1 MLIDTVSN
9 KIEGCLLGAVIGTEL
24 GIRNILSEERLSPK
38 MATEALKQR
47 LTWKEILP
55 QHPKRIGFTSLTPLI
70 QNVARTYIK
79 KDGRITPED
88 WALELMNDPN
98 ITENKAFWLIDIH
111 STIELLKEGMNPR
124 ISGLGATP
132 TGNICVGI
140 IPVGIYHIG
149 DPEIAYLDGIEIAS
163 VTQRSP
169 AVDWAALTAS
179 AIAEA
184 LKPEATVD
192 SVIDIVLKLSH
203 RNNKDIFYEINNLV
217 NIAKRTQEDFI
228 NVFPYSNRFEKDQ
241 WLGHNPIGWALALLS
256 AFEGDSERLMTISVL
271 LDAFPSIRSSVV
283 GAILGALKGIKTF
296 PKDWIEKASPIL
308 EPMLGI
314 KDVIEKKLEKEQ
326 IVIKEIDKL
335 VHIEKDNK
343 NLLFDKIYGCLLAG
357 AIGNAMGSVVEGLF
371 YWEIDERYPGGV
383 KTILDPSRLEGEDD
397 NQMAALLIETY
408 IEREGLP
415 ASARDFGDMWRRR
428 LNRDHFFYCM
438 RNSYELIRKG
448 IDPRIT
454 GHWNIVTGSTVMCM
468 EPVGIYHL
476 CDPIN
481 AYIDATSISYMYQRG
496 LDVVSAS
503 ILAASVAEALKPDAT
518 VDSILKT
525 VLEVAPKT
533 KMITFDRREI
543 DTPYDF
549 LKLCIDIASKYND
562 VFEVRKEL
570 YEKCLYYHMID
581 PLELLGLAYAIFK
594 VAKGDVRLSAI
605 GGTNIG
611 RDSDTIAGRAAMLS
625 GALNGVSNVP
635 SEWIGLFKPS
645 SLERIRNNA
654 FRVAKLIEERK
665 LPYICA
671 RQAFYAIPEAILEV
685 QNEQ

>member
-1 MLIDTVSN
+1 MLIDTISN
-9 KIEGCLLGAVIGTEL
+9 KIEGCLLGAIIGTEL
-24 GIRNILSEERLSPK
+24 GMSNILLEERLSPK
-38 MATEALKQR
+38 ISTEALRKK
-47 LTWKEILP
+47 LTWKETPL

-70 QNVARTYIK
+70 QNIAKTYIK
-79 KDGRITPED
+79 KGGRITPED
-88 WALELMNDPN
+88 WALELINDPN

-111 STIELLKEGMNPR
+111 STVELLKEGMNPR

-132 TGNICVGI
+132 TGNISAGI
-140 IPVGIYHIG
+140 IPVGIYHLG
-149 DPEIAYLDGIEIAS
+149 DPEMAYLDGIEIAS

-184 LKPEATVD
+184 LKPEATIE
-192 SVIDIVLKLSH
+192 SVLDTVLKLSH
-203 RNNKDIFYEINNLV
+203 RNNKDIFYEINYLV
-217 NIAKRTQEDFI
+217 NTAQRIGKDYINFFI
-228 NVFPYSNRFEKDQ
+228 YSNRFEQDQ
-241 WLGHNPIGWALALLS
+241 WLGHNPVGWALALLT
-256 AFEGDSERLMTISVL
+256 ALGEDSERLMTISVL

-283 GAILGALKGIKTF
+283 GAIIGALRGVETF
-296 PKDWIEKASPIL
+296 PKEWVKNAMVLIEPIS
-308 EPMLGI
+308 GI
-314 KDVIEKKLEKEQ
+314 KEVVEKKLKEEQ
-326 IVIKEIDKL
+326 IVINEIAKL
-335 VHIEKDNK
+335 VQIREDDKT
-343 NLLFDKIYGCLLAG
+343 LLFDKIYGCLLAG

-371 YWEIDERYPGGV
+371 YWEIDEKYPGGIT
-383 KTILDPSRLEGEDD
+383 TIIDPTRLEGEDD

-408 IEREGLP
+408 IEKGGLP
-415 ASARDFGDMWRRR
+415 VSAKDFGDMWKRR
-428 LNRDHFFYCM
+428 LNKDHFFYCM

-448 IDPRIT
+448 MDPRIT

-476 CDPIN
+476 CDPTN
-481 AYIDATSISYMYQRG
+481 AYLDATSISYMYQRG
-496 LDVVSAS
+496 LDVTAAS

-518 VDSILKT
+518 VDSILQT
-525 VLEVAPKT
+525 ALDVSPKT
-533 KMITFDRREI
+533 KMITFDKREI

-549 LKLCIDIASKYND
+549 ISLCIDIASKYDD

-581 PLELLGLAYAIFK
+581 PLELLGLAFAIFK

-625 GALNGVSNVP
+625 GALRGVNNVP
-635 SEWIGLFKPS
+635 SEWIKFFKTS

-654 FRVAKLIEERK
+654 SRIAKLIEEKK
-665 LPYICA
+665 LPYIRI
-671 RQAFYAIPEAILEV
+671 RQEFLF
-685 QNEQ
+685 

>member
-1 MLIDTVSN
+1 MLIDTISD

-24 GIRNILSEERLSPK
+24 GIRSMLLEERLSPK
-38 MATEALKQR
+38 TATEALKQKI
-47 LTWKEILP
+47 TWKEAPP

-70 QNVARTYIK
+70 QNVARAYIK
-79 KDGRITPED
+79 KAGRITPED
-88 WALELMNDPN
+88 WALELINDSN

-111 STIELLKEGMNPR
+111 STIELLKEGANPR

-132 TGNICVGI
+132 TGNMCVGI
-140 IPVGIYHIG
+140 IPVGIYHLG
-149 DPEIAYLDGIEIAS
+149 DPEMAYLDGIEIAS

-169 AVDWAALTAS
+169 AVDWASLTAS

-184 LKPEATVD
+184 LKPEATVE
-192 SVIDIVLKLSH
+192 SVIDVVLKLSH
-203 RNNKDIFYEINNLV
+203 RNNKDIFYEINNLI
-217 NIAKRTQEDFI
+217 NIAKRTGEDYI
-228 NVFPYSNRFEKDQ
+228 NIFAYSNRFERDQ

-256 AFEGDSERLMTISVL
+256 TFGDNSEKLLTISLL
-271 LDAFPSIRSSVV
+271 LDVFPPIRSGVV
-283 GAILGALKGIKTF
+283 GAIIGALKGKEAF
-296 PKDWIEKASPIL
+296 PKEWVENARPLI

-314 KDVIEKKLEKEQ
+314 KEVVEKKLEKEQ
-326 IVIKEIDKL
+326 IVISEIDKL
-335 VHIEKDNK
+335 VQIKKNDR

-371 YWEIDERYPGGV
+371 YWEIDEKYPGGIT
-383 KTILDPSRLEGEDD
+383 TILDPSRLEGEDD

-408 IEREGLP
+408 IEKEGLP
-415 ASARDFGDMWRRR
+415 ASARDFGDMWKKK

-448 IDPRIT
+448 MDPRIT

-503 ILAASVAEALKPDAT
+503 ILAASVAEALKPEAT
-518 VDSILKT
+518 VDSVLQT
-525 VLEVAPKT
+525 ALEVAPKT
-533 KMITFDRREI
+533 KMTTFDRREI

-549 LKLCIDIASKYND
+549 ISLCIDIASKYND
-562 VFEVRKEL
+562 VLEVRKEL

-625 GALNGVSNVP
+625 GALNGVDNVP
-635 SEWIGLFKPS
+635 PEWIKLFKPS

-665 LPYICA
+665 LSYMRI
-671 RQAFYAIPEAILEV
+671 RQAFLIE
-685 QNEQ
+685 

>member
-1 MLIDTVSN
+1 MLIDVVSD

-24 GIRNILSEERLSPK
+24 GIQSILLEERLAPSR
-38 MATEALKQR
+38 AIDALKLNLR
-47 LTWKEILP
+47 WMEIP
-55 QHPKRIGFTSLTPLI
+55 TQHPKRIGFTTLTPLI
-70 QNVARTYIK
+70 QNMAKTYIK
-79 KDGRITPED
+79 KAGRITPED
-88 WALELMNDPN
+88 WALELVNDPN

-111 STIELLKEGMNPR
+111 STIELLKEGINPR

-132 TGNICVGI
+132 TGNISVGI
-140 IPVGIYHIG
+140 IPVGIYHLG
-149 DPEIAYLDGIEIAS
+149 DPEMAYLDGVEIAS

-184 LKPEATVD
+184 LKPEATID
-192 SVIDIVLKLSH
+192 SVLDTVLKLSH
-203 RNNKDIFYEINNLV
+203 RNNKDVFYEINNLV
-217 NIAKRTQEDFI
+217 NIAKRSGEDYI
-228 NVFPYSNRFEKDQ
+228 NIFAYSNRFERDQ

-256 AFEGDSERLMTISVL
+256 AFREDTERLITISVL
-271 LDAFPSIRSSVV
+271 LDAFPSIRASVV
-283 GAILGALKGIKTF
+283 GAILGALNGTSSF
-296 PKDWIEKASPIL
+296 PREWTENARPL
-308 EPMLGI
+308 VEPMLGI
-314 KDVIEKKLEKEQ
+314 KDVVERKLEKER
-326 IVIKEIDKL
+326 IVINEIDRLIQTK
-335 VHIEKDNK
+335 KNDK

-357 AIGNAMGSVVEGLF
+357 AIGNAMGSVVEGSF
-371 YWEIDERYPGGV
+371 YWEIDEKYPGGITTV
-383 KTILDPSRLEGEDD
+383 LDPSRLEGEDD
-397 NQMAALLIETY
+397 NQMAMLLIEAY
-408 IEREGLP
+408 IERGGFP
-415 ASARDFGDMWRRR
+415 VSARDFGDIWKRK

-438 RNSYELIRKG
+438 RNSYELIRG
-448 IDPRIT
+448 GMDPRIA

-476 CDPIN
+476 CDPTN

-503 ILAASVAEALKPDAT
+503 ILAASVAEAFRPDAT
-518 VDSILKT
+518 VDSILQTALK
-525 VLEVAPKT
+525 VAPKT
-533 KMITFDRREI
+533 KMITFDKREI
-543 DTPYDF
+543 ATPYDF
-549 LKLCIDIASKYND
+549 ISLCIDVASKYDD

-625 GALNGVSNVP
+625 GALNGVDNVP
-635 SEWIGLFKPS
+635 SEWIKLFKTS

-665 LPYICA
+665 LPYMYI
-671 RQAFYAIPEAILEV
+671 RQGALR
-685 QNEQ
+685 